1 MSHGMNNRSQSDP
14 PCGELRTSLQPP
26 RGTGGPA
33 PAPAGRE
40 DPIARLEAG
49 PADRDERIARL
60 QAELAAR
67 DERIA
72 GLQDELAGR
81 DRLIAELNA
90 FAHTMAH
97 NLKSP
102 LACVLGY
109 AGYLAGYAGSLAP
122 EETLEYIEH
131 IARSGQKMGT
141 IIDATL
147 LLASAWHGDVPR
159 EPLAMEDIVA
169 AALDRLEDDIRT
181 VEAEIVSP
189 DTWPGASGYA
199 PWVEEVWVNY
209 LSNAIKYG
217 GQPAADPPVRPRVE
231 LGADTSDASSV
242 CYWVHDNGSG
252 IAPEDQDRLFVP
264 FSRLERNSNRSDEGG
279 AVPPLPAGHGLG
291 LSIVQRI
298 ITRLGGRVGVS
309 SVPGQGSTFSFTLPR
324 G

>member
-1 MSHGMNNRSQSDP
+1 V
-14 PCGELRTSLQPP
+14 P
-26 RGTGGPA
+26 RDAGGHE
-33 PAPAGRE
+33 G
-40 DPIARLEAG
+40 PIARLESG
-49 PADRDERIARL
+49 PAERDERTAGLQAGLVERDERIASL
-60 QAELAAR
+60 QAELA
-67 DERIA
+67 E
-72 GLQDELAGR
+72 R

-109 AGYLAGYAGSLAP
+109 AGYLAGCASSLAP
-122 EETLEYIEH
+122 QETLEYVDH
-131 IARSGQKMGT
+131 IARSGQKMAA

-159 EPLAMEDIVA
+159 EPLAMGDIVA
-169 AALDRLEDDIRT
+169 AALERLEDDIRT

-189 DTWPGASGYA
+189 DTWPVASGYA

-217 GQPAADPPVRPRVE
+217 GRPSAEPPVRPRVE
-231 LGADTSDASSV
+231 IGAVAADASSA
-242 CYWVHDNGSG
+242 CFWVRDNGWG

-264 FSRLERNSNRSDEGG
+264 FSRLDRSSEDPNGG
-279 AVPPLPAGHGLG
+279 GPVQPLPSGHGLG

-298 ITRLGGRVGVS
+298 IARLGGRVGVS
-309 SVPGQGSTFSFTLPR
+309 SVPGQGSTFSFTLPSR
-324 G
+324 